1 MIKVD
6 TSACHP
12 FLSSEE
18 REAAVE
24 KAKRSFKALADKSG
38 RGSEWL
44 GWRDILSSPNDAL
57 LEQIDSV
64 AEQIRG
70 DGDVFIVCGIG
81 GSYLGAKAVIDALT
95 PFHSERKPEILYAGH
110 NISGK
115 YMQGLIDY
123 LNRPNADGS
132 EKSVYLNVISKS
144 GTTMETALAF
154 RTLRKW
160 MHDTYAGGAKHRIFG
175 TTSKEGGALN
185 KIIDAY
191 GYQKFIIPED
201 VGGRYSVLTPVGLLP
216 IAAAGFAIRPLFYGA
231 VEAYNEYEQ
240 KQNDVIEYA
249 AIRYALYEK
258 GIHIDL
264 LASFDPA
271 LSSFGSWMQQLYG
284 ESEGKNGKGMFPAVV
299 NYSTDL
305 HSLGQLAQEGMRN
318 LMETFLVVNKIP
330 SSFPVQKEK
339 EDFDGLNFLAGKP
352 FHEINE
358 KACEGTR
365 KAHID
370 GNVPVCSIA
379 LDSLNEQSIG
389 QAIYFF
395 ELAISIYVYCL
406 EENPFDQPGVE
417 QYKTNMRQLLVK

>member
-6 TSACHP
+6 MSGCESFFTI
-12 FLSSEE
+12 EE
-18 REAAVE
+18 RDAAVK
-24 KAKRSFKALADKSG
+24 KANESFKALAEKTG
-38 RGSEWL
+38 KGSEWL
-44 GWRDILSSPNDAL
+44 GWRDILAFPNDAL
-57 LEQIDSV
+57 LEKIDSLGS
-64 AEQIRG
+64 QIRS

-95 PFHSERKPEILYAGH
+95 PFHSERTPKILYAGH

-123 LNRPNADGS
+123 LNRPNPDGS

-154 RTLRKW
+154 RSLRKW
-160 MHDTYAGGAKHRIFG
+160 MHDTYGDGAKSRIFG

-191 GYQKFIIPED
+191 GYKKFVIPDD
-201 VGGRYSVLTPVGLLP
+201 VGGRFSVLTPVGLLP
-216 IAAAGFAIRPLFYGA
+216 IAAAGFAIAPLFYGA
-231 VEAYNEYEQ
+231 VEAFNRYEQ
-240 KQNDVIEYA
+240 NQNDVISYA
-249 AIRYALYEK
+249 ATRYAIYNK
-258 GIHIDL
+258 GINIDL

-271 LSSFGSWMQQLYG
+271 LNSFGSWMQQLYG

-305 HSLGQLAQEGMRN
+305 HSLGQMAQEGMRN
-318 LMETFLVVNKIP
+318 MMETFLLINRIS
-330 SSFPVQKEK
+330 SSFPVQNEK
-339 EDFDGLNFLAGKP
+339 EDYDGLNYLAGKP
-352 FHEINE
+352 FNEINQ
-358 KACEGTR
+358 KAYEGTK

-370 GNVPVCSIA
+370 GNIPVCTIT
-379 LDSLNEQSIG
+379 LDRLNEQSIG

-395 ELAISIYVYCL
+395 ELAIAIYVYCL

-417 QYKTNMRQLLVK
+417 QYKTNMRELLG